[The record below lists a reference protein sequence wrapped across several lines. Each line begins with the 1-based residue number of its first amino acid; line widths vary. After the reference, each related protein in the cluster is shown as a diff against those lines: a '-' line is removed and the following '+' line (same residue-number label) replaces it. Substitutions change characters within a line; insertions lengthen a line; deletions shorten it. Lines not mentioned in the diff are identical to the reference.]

1 MLFWR
6 GRFASSSEGGKVIK
20 FKGKS
25 QKLVA
30 IVVNPERA
38 VTAGLLKSLSSLS
51 LSIYLEG

>member
-1 MLFWR
+1 MLFWQ

-30 IVVNPERA
+30 IVVNPGRA
-38 VTAGLLKSLSSLS
+38 ITAGLLKSLSSLS